1 MFAVTI
7 WEGASFEKR
16 ELAAA
21 PVRWLYDLAEG
32 EIADILRFSRDQSL
46 AEPQACH

>member
-1 MFAVTI
+1 MLAVTV

-21 PVRWLYDLAEG
+21 PMRWLHDLPEG
-32 EIADILRFSRDQSL
+32 EIADIYAILER
-46 AEPQACH
+46 PKPG

>member
-1 MFAVTI
+1 MLAMTA

-21 PVRWLYDLAEG
+21 PVRWLHDLPEN
-32 EIADILRFSRDQSL
+32 EIADIHAILER
-46 AEPQACH
+46 PKPG